1 MIWMGLLLCLV
12 SCKDAMETIGLGGDE
27 IPAEGVTL
35 NIELPNFSE
44 KKINTRAGADESISK
59 VTAVFYGESN
69 TYKGMA
75 NVNIGSPNADGMY
88 QAKISNIPS
97 GTVTVHL
104 VTNVSDL
111 EETEAK
117 DLQNIA
123 LATPRTI
130 DTSSPVC
137 WGSVS
142 LNTLLDGTAT
152 VCLLRQYAKVT
163 LKVADAVK
171 TVFPEEDAGLIINNT
186 AAKSAIAPAGYNVL
200 TEDLAATT
208 EFSNTNVGNG
218 TSREVAVTE
227 TSAGVANVIIK
238 AKYKGKEGYKEGY
251 YKVGLY
257 KDATTKKDQY
267 ALLRNHNYTITVTK
281 VNDYGFK
288 TLDEAIKAKP
298 ENRIEAEIKMI
309 ILPSP
314 T

>member
-1 MIWMGLLLCLV
+1 M
-12 SCKDAMETIGLGGDE
+12 
-27 IPAEGVTL
+27 
-35 NIELPNFSE
+35 
-44 KKINTRAGADESISK
+44 
-59 VTAVFYGESN
+59 
-69 TYKGMA
+69 
-75 NVNIGSPNADGMY
+75 
-88 QAKISNIPS
+88 
-97 GTVTVHL
+97 
-104 VTNVSDL
+104 
-111 EETEAK
+111 
-117 DLQNIA
+117 
-123 LATPRTI
+123 
-130 DTSSPVC
+130 
-137 WGSVS
+137 
-142 LNTLLDGTAT
+142 DGTAT
-152 VCLLRQYAKVT
+152 VCPLRQYAKVT